1 MTTEVNLLSPEVLA
15 DPYPLYHQLRSLDP
29 VHWNPRPAFWV
40 VTRYADVQTALRD
53 QRLSAAR
60 IPAFMNELPA
70 PLRQVMEPLGHFSSC
85 QMLFSHPP
93 DHTRL
98 RGLVNK
104 AFTPRMVEQQRPTIE
119 RTVDQLLDAVQDA
132 GRMDVI
138 RDLAYPLPVIVIAEM
153 LGMPHADRDRFKRWS
168 DDLVAVIGTF
178 STAPDIVQRAQR
190 ARETLRELTEYF
202 HELFEQRRRQP
213 GDDLISALLAAE
225 ERGDMLNEEE
235 LDANVMLLL
244 AAGHETTTNL
254 IGNGL
259 LALLQHPDQLQ
270 KLRDDPALVERA
282 VEELLRYNSSIQGTV
297 RLATEDLELGGKQ
310 IRAGQFVVLLLGAA
324 NRDPAQFS
332 DPDRLDVTRD
342 EDRHLAF
349 GLGIHFCLGAPLA
362 RLEAQIAFAGL
373 LQRFPRLQLAGGA
386 EWQAEWH
393 ENFFFRG
400 LTSLPVTF

>member
-1 MTTEVNLLSPEVLA
+1 
-15 DPYPLYHQLRSLDP
+15 
-29 VHWNPRPAFWV
+29 
-40 VTRYADVQTALRD
+40 
-53 QRLSAAR
+53 
-60 IPAFMNELPA
+60 
-70 PLRQVMEPLGHFSSC
+70 
-85 QMLFSHPP
+85 
-93 DHTRL
+93 
-98 RGLVNK
+98 
-104 AFTPRMVEQQRPTIE
+104 
-119 RTVDQLLDAVQDA
+119 
-132 GRMDVI
+132 
-138 RDLAYPLPVIVIAEM
+138 
-153 LGMPHADRDRFKRWS
+153 
-168 DDLVAVIGTF
+168 
-178 STAPDIVQRAQR
+178 
-190 ARETLRELTEYF
+190 
-202 HELFEQRRRQP
+202 
-213 GDDLISALLAAE
+213 
-225 ERGDMLNEEE
+225 MLNEEE

-270 KLRDDPALVERA
+270 KLRDDPAALVERA

-362 RLEAQIAFAGL
+362 WLEAQIAFAGL